1 MAHQKTRICKQL
13 VCVMLVLLVCV
24 AVNQTI
30 QIAHAQT
37 TASQW
42 GMNLQI
48 QKVGANST
56 SSVFSPFDQVQL
68 NAAVTCNNAS
78 QPDMLVY
85 FNVTGPIGAPNPTI
99 ISRVETTN
107 ASGETGF
114 SFRFPIQ
121 SGNESFLVGNWQA
134 SATMQTS
141 GGLIQ
146 QNLNFT
152 TQWSMQIA
160 SINLLNAQC
169 QNQTAYAPGD
179 PVTVQLTINNPGQPE
194 SANIT
199 VNMQDQQGNIIN
211 QTQIIN
217 SQIDTSSTNSTS
229 QVQTDIQIP
238 DDTALGQVAIAAA
251 IYIGNYQGVDI
262 PVAESQTA
270 YLTVASNSTTIT
282 TTPTATPTPG
292 PTVTP
297 PPNIVENT
305 VTLFSW
311 LLVATGLFTFTTLFM
326 FLKRKPTL
334 KIGTQMPNMPATKT
348 SPTAAEPLDQS
359 TINKPAQQPTTTS
372 TAGITPEKVMQATTT
387 MQIPNIYETWESQTT
402 PTKSENSESQESSK
416 SIGTQ
421 LAKIAGTGKRIQIL
435 QETLNIE
442 KDQLAKEIKDL
453 NKTIEA
459 QEKEMK
465 NYFDTIKQTIAN
477 IDPDLNRMQ
486 NPTEEDDEAK
496 KPKKRQKS
504 QFTFYIK

>member
-68 NAAVTCNNAS
+68 TQRLLVTMRANRTCWFTLTLPA
-78 QPDMLVY
+78 P
-85 FNVTGPIGAPNPTI
+85 APNPTI

-229 QVQTDIQIP
+229 QVQT
-238 DDTALGQVAIAAA
+238 T
-251 IYIGNYQGVDI
+251 YR
-262 PVAESQTA
+262 
-270 YLTVASNSTTIT
+270 
-282 TTPTATPTPG
+282 
-292 PTVTP
+292 
-297 PPNIVENT
+297 
-305 VTLFSW
+305 F
-311 LLVATGLFTFTTLFM
+311 
-326 FLKRKPTL
+326 
-334 KIGTQMPNMPATKT
+334 QM
-348 SPTAAEPLDQS
+348 
-359 TINKPAQQPTTTS
+359 
-372 TAGITPEKVMQATTT
+372 
-387 MQIPNIYETWESQTT
+387 
-402 PTKSENSESQESSK
+402 
-416 SIGTQ
+416 TQ
-421 LAKIAGTGKRIQIL
+421 LRGKL
-435 QETLNIE
+435 QSPQRYT
-442 KDQLAKEIKDL
+442 
-453 NKTIEA
+453 
-459 QEKEMK
+459 
-465 NYFDTIKQTIAN
+465 
-477 IDPDLNRMQ
+477 
-486 NPTEEDDEAK
+486 
-496 KPKKRQKS
+496 
-504 QFTFYIK
+504 